1 MTIHIGIV
9 SQKGGVGKSTL
20 CRLIACEY
28 AKAGWNVKIAD
39 LDVAQGTCYDWQSRR
54 MSHQIA
60 PEVPVERFSSI
71 SQALKF
77 SHVYDLLVFDGKP
90 YATAQTLE
98 IAKTAT
104 MLILPTGLALDDLRP
119 SVLLAGELVN
129 KGVDTKKLAFA
140 FCRVGES
147 ESELQEATQY
157 IQDAGYSIL
166 AGAMPEKTGY
176 RRASDL
182 GRSPTETRFPSLNK
196 KADLLAQ
203 SIIDKVTTLTQAAEN
218 A

>member
-1 MTIHIGIV
+1 
-9 SQKGGVGKSTL
+9 
-20 CRLIACEY
+20 
-28 AKAGWNVKIAD
+28 
-39 LDVAQGTCYDWQSRR
+39 
-54 MSHQIA
+54 
-60 PEVPVERFSSI
+60 VE
-71 SQALKF
+71 K
-77 SHVYDLLVFDGKP
+77 D
-90 YATAQTLE
+90 
-98 IAKTAT
+98 
-104 MLILPTGLALDDLRP
+104 
-119 SVLLAGELVN
+119 
-129 KGVDTKKLAFA
+129 KLAFA

-147 ESELQEATQY
+147 ESELHEAKQY

-203 SIIDKVTTLTQAAEN
+203 SIIDKVTTLTQHAES

>member
-39 LDVAQGTCYDWQSRR
+39 LDVAQGTCYDWQARR
-54 MSHQIA
+54 MSNKIA
-60 PEVPVERFSSI
+60 PDVPVERFSTI
-71 SQALKF
+71 TQALKF

-90 YATAQTLE
+90 YTTTQTLE
-98 IAKTAT
+98 IANTAT
-104 MLILPTGLALDDLRP
+104 LLILPTGLALDDLRP
-119 SVLLAGELVN
+119 SVLLAGQLAA
-129 KGVDTKKLAFA
+129 KGIPTDKVTFA

-147 ESELQEATQY
+147 ESELHDATQY

-166 AGAMPEKTGY
+166 DGAMPEKTGY

-196 KADLLAQ
+196 KADILAQ
-203 SIIDKVTTLTQAAEN
+203 SIIDKITTLTTDSESA
-218 A
+218 

>member
-1 MTIHIGIV
+1 MDSKIYR
-9 SQKGGVGKSTL
+9 SL
-20 CRLIACEY
+20 FY
-28 AKAGWNVKIAD
+28 A
-39 LDVAQGTCYDWQSRR
+39 
-54 MSHQIA
+54 
-60 PEVPVERFSSI
+60 RF
-71 SQALKF
+71 LRE
-77 SHVYDLLVFDGKP
+77 P
-90 YATAQTLE
+90 
-98 IAKTAT
+98 
-104 MLILPTGLALDDLRP
+104 LDDLRP

-129 KGVDTKKLAFA
+129 KGVETQKLAFA

-203 SIIDKVTTLTQAAEN
+203 SIIDKVSTLTQAAEN

>member
-28 AKAGWNVKIAD
+28 AKAGWSVKIAD

-54 MSHQIA
+54 MSNKVT
-60 PEVPVERFSSI
+60 PDVPVERFSSI

-90 YATAQTLE
+90 YATSQTLE
-98 IAKTAT
+98 IANTANS
-104 MLILPTGLALDDLRP
+104 LILPTGLALDDLRP
-119 SVLLAGELVN
+119 SVLLAGELEN
-129 KGVDTKKLAFA
+129 KGVDTQKLAFA
-140 FCRVGES
+140 FCRIGES
-147 ESELQEATQY
+147 EGELQDARQY
-157 IQDAGYSIL
+157 ITDAGYSIL
-166 AGAMPEKTGY
+166 AGTMPEKTGY
-176 RRASDL
+176 RRASDQ

-203 SIIDKVTTLTQAAEN
+203 SIIDKVTTLTTDAERM
-218 A
+218 